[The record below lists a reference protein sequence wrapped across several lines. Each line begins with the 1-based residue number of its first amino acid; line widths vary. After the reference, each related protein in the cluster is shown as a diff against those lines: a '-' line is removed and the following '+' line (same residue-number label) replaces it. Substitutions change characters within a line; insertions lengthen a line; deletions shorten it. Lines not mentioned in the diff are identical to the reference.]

1 MNLLNALAKVGSMTF
16 ISRILGFV
24 RDTLIARIFGNK
36 WGQTRLTLTF
46 HILINRLTIFCAPS

>member
-24 RDTLIARIFGNK
+24 RDTLIARVFGAGMITDAFIVAFKIPN
-36 WGQTRLTLTF
+36 LY
-46 HILINRLTIFCAPS
+46 